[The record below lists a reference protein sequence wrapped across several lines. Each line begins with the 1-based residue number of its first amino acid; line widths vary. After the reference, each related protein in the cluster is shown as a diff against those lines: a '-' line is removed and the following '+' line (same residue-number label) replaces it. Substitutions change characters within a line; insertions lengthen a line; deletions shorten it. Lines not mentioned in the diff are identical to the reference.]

1 MLGTTTRA
9 TTASRR
15 DTRRDMPGTA
25 RPDWSSL
32 PQSHSRELT
41 RDDNWCHCPISSEIR
56 HAELQCVASLS
67 VTRAV
72 LTSHSAGGLAMTDST
87 LRSYRSRHSETAPR
101 RYTHTHTHR
110 TTRDTPAG
118 WRRAPSS
125 LPQLFFKYYTDIIYT
140 NSTWCCHSIWNQSF
154 YESCSLYSNKKHS
167 ASMIMY
173 MIWSDGLHYITE
185 HWNTTNDL
193 KTIMKYFYTDN
204 IINIISIRYLWSP
217 VCISW
222 K

>member
-1 MLGTTTRA
+1 MSHWHWAGHIPMLGTTTRA

-32 PQSHSRELT
+32 PHSHSRELT

-125 LPQLFFKYYTDIIYT
+125 LPQLF
-140 NSTWCCHSIWNQSF
+140 
-154 YESCSLYSNKKHS
+154 L
-167 ASMIMY
+167 
-173 MIWSDGLHYITE
+173 
-185 HWNTTNDL
+185 
-193 KTIMKYFYTDN
+193 N
-204 IINIISIRYLWSP
+204 IIPTLFIRTRHNVVTQSGINHFMK
-217 VCISW
+217 VVRCIQIKNTALVW
-222 K
+222 